1 MPMKIDRVVVRWGE
15 TFNMGDYSNVS
26 PAVELSATIAPG
38 DEAGAVTDA
47 LMDAAQRFVRE
58 MVDQALELRGKP
70 AHYSIEPRYDI
81 WYMHLLSRRYL
92 IIAPADSPPPI
103 ALSMYKSSPGHRLHA
118 AQALA
123 ASAEPRDGITDIVL
137 DGSQVAIADIYTYLL
152 NLRSNDRST
161 KLHVDRTAFLD
172 ESDNDGDLDDDEN
185 EPEHSREGSED

>member
-38 DEAGAVTDA
+38 DDAGAVTDA

-58 MVDQALELRGKP
+58 MVDQALEQREKP
-70 AHYSIEPRYDI
+70 AHYASEQRYDI
-81 WYMHLLSRRYL
+81 WYMYLLSRRYL
-92 IIAPADSPPPI
+92 IIAPVDSPPPI

-137 DGSQVAIADIYTYLL
+137 DGSQIAIADIYTHLL
-152 NLRSNDRST
+152 DLLSNDRST
-161 KLHVDRTAFLD
+161 KLHAQKVEQVED
-172 ESDNDGDLDDDEN
+172 EGF
-185 EPEHSREGSED
+185 

>member
-47 LMDAAQRFVRE
+47 LMAAAQSFIHE
-58 MVDQALELRGKP
+58 HVDQALEQRGKP
-70 AHYSIEPRYDI
+70 AHYSSEPRYDL
-81 WYMHLLSRRYL
+81 WHMHLLSRRYL
-92 IIAPADSPPPI
+92 IIAPADSPPPL

-123 ASAEPRDGITDIVL
+123 ASAEPRDGITDIVF
-137 DGSQVAIADIYTYLL
+137 DGSQIAIADIYQHLL
-152 NLRSNDRST
+152 DLCSNDRSA
-161 KLHVDRTAFLD
+161 KLHAQPVEQVED
-172 ESDNDGDLDDDEN
+172 ESDLEDDE
-185 EPEHSREGSED
+185 PERSYPEQRD

>member
-38 DEAGAVTDA
+38 DDAGAVTDA

-58 MVDQALELRGKP
+58 HVDQALEQRGKP

-92 IIAPADSPPPI
+92 IIAPADSPPPLP
-103 ALSMYKSSPGHRLHA
+103 LSAYRSSPGHRLHA
-118 AQALA
+118 AQQLA
-123 ASAEPRDGITDIVL
+123 QTIEPRDGITDIVL
-137 DGSQVAIADIYTYLL
+137 DGSQIVIADIYTHLL
-152 NLRSNDRST
+152 DLRSNERSA
-161 KLHVDRTAFLD
+161 KLQVNRSAFLD
-172 ESDNDGDLDDDEN
+172 EDEN
-185 EPEHSREGSED
+185 EPERSREGSEDD

>member
-38 DEAGAVTDA
+38 DDAGAVTDA

-58 MVDQALELRGKP
+58 MIDQALEQREKP
-70 AHYSIEPRYDI
+70 AHYASEQRYDL

-92 IIAPADSPPPI
+92 IIAPADSPPPLP
-103 ALSMYKSSPGHRLHA
+103 LSAYRNNYGHRLHA

-137 DGSQVAIADIYTYLL
+137 DGSQIAIADIYTHLL
-152 NLRSNDRST
+152 DLLSNDRST
-161 KLHVDRTAFLD
+161 KLHARPVEQVEDD
-172 ESDNDGDLDDDEN
+172 IEDDEN
-185 EPEHSREGSED
+185 EPERSREGSRDD